1 MRNILG
7 SSQTPEV
14 LGRCPVCSSEL
25 TVQRLRCSSCSVAL
39 EGEFHLNPFNRLSSD
54 QQRFVEIFLVSR
66 GNMSEVQKELGVS
79 YPTVRARL
87 EEVIS
92 QLGHKPASNEVALQ
106 AERVSTL
113 QEVESGALSVEEALR
128 RLANRE

>member
-14 LGRCPVCSSEL
+14 LGRCPVCTGEL
-25 TVQRLRCSSCSVAL
+25 AVQRLQCSTCNVAL
-39 EGEFHLNPFNRLSSD
+39 EGEFQLNPFNRLSSD
-54 QQRFVEIFLVSR
+54 QQRFVEIFLVAR

-87 EEVIS
+87 EEIIS
-92 QLGHKPASNEVALQ
+92 QLGHKPASEEAALQ
-106 AERVSTL
+106 AERLGTL
-113 QEVESGALSVEEALR
+113 QEVESGELSVEEALR

>member
-7 SSQTPEV
+7 NAQTPEV

-25 TVQRLRCSSCSVAL
+25 TVERLRCSACSVAL
-39 EGEFHLNPFNRLSSD
+39 EGEFHLNPFNRLSPE
-54 QQRFVEIFLVSR
+54 QQRFVEIFLVAR

-87 EEVIS
+87 EEIIS
-92 QLGHKPASNEVALQ
+92 QLGHKPASDDVALQ
-106 AERVSTL
+106 AERLRTL
-113 QEVESGALSVEEALR
+113 QEVESGELSVEEALN
-128 RLANRE
+128 RLADRE

>member
-7 SSQTPEV
+7 NPQTPEV

-25 TVQRLRCSSCSVAL
+25 TVQRLRCSSCGVAL
-39 EGEFHLNPFNRLSSD
+39 EGEFHLNPFNRLSTE
-54 QQRFVEIFLVSR
+54 QQRFVEIFLVAR

-87 EEVIS
+87 EEIIS
-92 QLGHKPASNEVALQ
+92 QLGHKPAGSEASLQ
-106 AERVSTL
+106 AERLQTL
-113 QEVESGALSVEEALR
+113 QEVESGSLSVEEALR
-128 RLANRE
+128 RMAERE

>member
-7 SSQTPEV
+7 SSQTTEV
-14 LGRCPVCSSEL
+14 LGRCPVCTSEL
-25 TVQRLRCSSCSVAL
+25 TVQRLQCSSCNVAL
-39 EGEFHLNPFNRLSSD
+39 EGEFHLNPFNRLTSE
-54 QQRFVEIFLVSR
+54 QQRFVEIFLVAR

-87 EEVIS
+87 EEIIS
-92 QLGHKPASNEVALQ
+92 QLGHKPASDDAAVQ
-106 AERVSTL
+106 AERLRTL
-113 QEVESGALSVEEALR
+113 QEVESGELSVEEALN

>member
-14 LGRCPVCSSEL
+14 LGRCPVCTSEL
-25 TVQRLRCSSCSVAL
+25 TVQRLSCSSCSVAL
-39 EGEFHLNPFNRLSSD
+39 EGEFHLNPFNRLSAE
-54 QQRFVEIFLVSR
+54 QQRFVEKFLVAR

-87 EEVIS
+87 EEIIS
-92 QLGHKPASNEVALQ
+92 QLGHEPASDEATLQ
-106 AERVSTL
+106 AERLGTL
-113 QEVESGALSVEEALR
+113 QEVESGSLSVEEALR

>member
-25 TVQRLRCSSCSVAL
+25 TVQRLRCSSCNVAL
-39 EGEFHLNPFNRLSSD
+39 EGEFHLNPFNRLSSE
-54 QQRFVEIFLVSR
+54 QQRFVEIFLLAR

-87 EEVIS
+87 EEIIA
-92 QLGHKPASNEVALQ
+92 QLGHRPDSDDATVP
-106 AERVSTL
+106 AERLRTL
-113 QEVESGALSVEEALR
+113 HEVESGALSVEEALR
-128 RLANRE
+128 RLAQKE

>member
-7 SSQTPEV
+7 SPQTPEV

-25 TVQRLRCSSCSVAL
+25 TVQRLRCASCSVAL
-39 EGEFHLNPFNRLSSD
+39 EGEFHLNPFNRLSTE
-54 QQRFVEIFLVSR
+54 QRRFVEIFLVAR

-92 QLGHKPASNEVALQ
+92 QLGHKPASDDATLQ
-106 AERVSTL
+106 AERLRTL
-113 QEVESGALSVEEALR
+113 QDVESGSLSVEEALS
-128 RLANRE
+128 RLADKE

>member
-7 SSQTPEV
+7 SPQTPEV
-14 LGRCPVCSSEL
+14 LGRCPVCSGEL
-25 TVQRLRCSSCSVAL
+25 AVHRLQCSSCNVAL
-39 EGEFHLNPFNRLSSD
+39 EGNFQLNPFNRLSSE
-54 QQRFVEIFLVSR
+54 QQRFVEIFLVAR

-87 EEVIS
+87 EEIIS
-92 QLGHKPASNEVALQ
+92 QLGHKPASDEAALQ
-106 AERVSTL
+106 AERLSTL